1 LDAKLREKLDEL
13 SQAKSDLRALK
24 TKEMRAETQLTVKD
38 REVGK
43 LQRQVLTQTQ
53 EIAKLQQHIKSQ
65 DEKMQKVMAR
75 RGSSTGGRLAGG
87 GAVVTSA
94 SRARPTVS
102 GGGKPVQ
109 RGDSRRDVFRT
120 AGARSNEGA
129 SASSTPAK
137 DGTGGAAAADPEQ
150 VEYV

>member
-1 LDAKLREKLDEL
+1 MDAKLREKLEEL

-53 EIAKLQQHIKSQ
+53 EIAKLQQHIKTQ

-75 RGSSTGGRLAGG
+75 RGSSGVTGGRLAGG
-87 GAVVTSA
+87 GAH
-94 SRARPTVS
+94 P
-102 GGGKPVQ
+102 
-109 RGDSRRDVFRT
+109 
-120 AGARSNEGA
+120 
-129 SASSTPAK
+129 
-137 DGTGGAAAADPEQ
+137 
-150 VEYV
+150 